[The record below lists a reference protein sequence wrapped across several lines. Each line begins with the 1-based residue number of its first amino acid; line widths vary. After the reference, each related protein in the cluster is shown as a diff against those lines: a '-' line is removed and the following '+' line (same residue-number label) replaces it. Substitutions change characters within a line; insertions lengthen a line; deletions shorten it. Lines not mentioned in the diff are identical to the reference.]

1 MRDWEG
7 WTLLSWTGC
16 WQTRQLKR
24 PWWKPVLEGEA
35 CLREAGFILVALS
48 GEGLGDSLWQNGSRQ
63 QYGWEQV
70 TSLSCLFLMVGT

>member
-1 MRDWEG
+1 
-7 WTLLSWTGC
+7 
-16 WQTRQLKR
+16 
-24 PWWKPVLEGEA
+24 VLEGEA